1 MVVILSNPQQA
12 SVPAMPVKKDEQRP
26 KRPLSAYNLF
36 YRFKRNKILEAHKSG
51 EDSEEAVNRL
61 ILAVPGLEDQ
71 HASIDGMSPEDV
83 QELRRAEILSALQEN
98 LSPKDNRNRSHRKSH
113 GALSFLEMNK
123 IMVASWKAID
133 GFARSVFEEL
143 AEEGRK
149 LYHIRVAEFEKKYP
163 NAPKKTLK
171 KSSKPNATAS
181 PKKAH
186 SKTVNV
192 KPVSPAKLTLT
203 PKTNNKSR
211 APVISPLTTAIDLG
225 LPLFTGTPQATTKSI
240 PVVSP
245 VKATPNTSMDTSIFG
260 EDLGLDLD
268 LDMNMELP
276 LFSEILDIGGV
287 SELDLCPIPFSYEKE
302 PEQMYQQNKPTADD
316 FLKLI
321 DVLDECL

>member
-36 YRFKRNKILEAHKSG
+36 YRFKRNRILEAHKSG

-71 HASIDGMSPEDV
+71 HASIVDGMSPEDV

-133 GFARSVFEEL
+133 DYTRSVFEEL
-143 AEEGRK
+143 AEKGRRM
-149 LYHIRVAEFEKKYP
+149 YHIRVAEFEKKYP
-163 NAPKKTLK
+163 NAPKKTIK
-171 KSSKPNATAS
+171 KSSNSTSA

-186 SKTVNV
+186 SKTINV

-211 APVISPLTTAIDLG
+211 APVISPVTTALDLD
-225 LPLFTGTPQATTKSI
+225 LPLFTGTPQATTKSLH
-240 PVVSP
+240 VVSP
-245 VKATPNTSMDTSIFG
+245 VTPNTSMDYGHFFG

-302 PEQMYQQNKPTADD
+302 PAQMYQQSKPTADD